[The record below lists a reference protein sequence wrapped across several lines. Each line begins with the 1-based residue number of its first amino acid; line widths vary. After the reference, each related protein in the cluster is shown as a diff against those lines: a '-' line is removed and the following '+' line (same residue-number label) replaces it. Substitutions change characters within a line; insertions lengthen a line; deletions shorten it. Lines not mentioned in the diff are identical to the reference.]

1 VAGLGPLGRIH
12 DPFPTIDERKPWA
25 TIPATLD
32 AILMGQF
39 ATGRVDP
46 LLIAET
52 AEEMPRYLDFAEPRF
67 TGDERQD
74 VVCKCHARKLAELF
88 SHHSGR
94 LPSRESGAKA
104 VVGQPQH
111 VGD

>member
-1 VAGLGPLGRIH
+1 M
-12 DPFPTIDERKPWA
+12 PWA

-52 AEEMPRYLDFAEPRF
+52 AEEMLCYLDFAEPRF

-74 VVCKCHARKLAELF
+74 LVCKLHARSIHDPGFQWQDQWGKASQAEC
-88 SHHSGR
+88 
-94 LPSRESGAKA
+94 
-104 VVGQPQH
+104 
-111 VGD
+111 

>member
-1 VAGLGPLGRIH
+1 VDKWLVLGPLGRIH

-52 AEEMPRYLDFAEPRF
+52 AEEMPCYLDFAEPRF
-67 TGDERQD
+67 WVTSDRMSSASVMPESSPSFFRTI
-74 VVCKCHARKLAELF
+74 AAAYLA
-88 SHHSGR
+88 G
-94 LPSRESGAKA
+94 KA
-104 VVGQPQH
+104 ALKQLLANLNT
-111 VGD
+111 